1 MNRMKKE
8 PLAIIGIGCRFPGGA
23 SDSEKFWDLLKN
35 KRDAMVDIPEKRW
48 DWRQFCDSNKNK
60 KGKAYN
66 FQGGFLQEDIELF
79 DPLFFGI
86 SPREARIM
94 DPQQRLLLEVAWEAF
109 ENAGITNEQLSGSNT
124 GVFIG
129 GFWLDHQINQFC
141 SLNIT
146 VASSHSPMSA
156 TLTLLSNR
164 LSYVFNL
171 KGPSLTID
179 TACSSSLVATHYAC
193 QSIWSGESDM
203 VLVGGANV
211 MTSSSNSIGLS
222 KGQFLS
228 DHSRCM
234 TFDERASGY
243 ARGEGAAVILIK
255 PLKKAQE
262 EGLPVY
268 ALIRGTGV
276 NQDGQTPGLTLP
288 NPEAQ
293 KTLIRNVYQQAKVKP
308 SDVHYIEAH
317 GTGTKAGDRAEA
329 EALHA
334 VLNDQGKRRQKA
346 WVGSVKTNMGH
357 LEAAAGMAGI
367 IKAALCLKHKKIP
380 GNLHFKTP
388 NPEIPFD
395 QYCFNV
401 PTELMDWPD
410 QEERFAGVNAFGY
423 GGTNAHILLQAA
435 QDNEVPVSNYAFGRE
450 TDVLL
455 PISAQSLPALKSMAG
470 KWQDYLC
477 NQPGEGILETIVK
490 TTCRHRSHQ
499 NVRSFIQARDKSTL
513 IKQLQA
519 ISKGLGPDPKN
530 IDQDKKLVMV
540 FTGMG
545 PQWPGMGCKLYESM
559 PTFRHKVDECDELF
573 TAISG
578 WSIKNAMLENVAAS
592 RMHETQV
599 AQPANFVLQV
609 ALTACLEEWG
619 IRADAIIGHSVG
631 EVAAV
636 HVAGVL
642 SLEESLLVC
651 YHRSRLQQTK
661 ASPDSGM
668 LAVNMPE
675 KDVLELFKKL
685 NLDLDLAAVN
695 SAGSV
700 TISGNK
706 ADLDKLSAYLTE
718 NQQFNRLLNVEV
730 AFHSRQME
738 PIKEELQAVLAG
750 LHPQQEAI
758 PLYSTVT
765 GGRIGGQRIDASY
778 WWENVR
784 KPVHFQR
791 GIRALMGAGYF
802 HFLEVGPHPVLAQS
816 IQAELTS
823 ENKEGQLI
831 TTLNRKKPELESFF
845 QSVGTLYQLGYSL
858 NWEHQI
864 NPDAPMLALPTY
876 PWQREHYW
884 FESEALSNYR
894 FGQKGHRFLNRKVF
908 GPQPAWE
915 IDLNEHQIPYLND
928 HCIGS
933 HVVVPGAMYVEA
945 GLAVAEQINR
955 QWPMALENIHFH
967 QVLSLNEE
975 SVQRLH
981 ISYSRLT
988 RRVELYS
995 TTLEEQ
1001 APWLHHAT
1009 LDLNT
1014 EMIQVPESKGLL
1026 DNIIGRCREQLNVEN
1041 FYEKLSTR
1049 QLNYGP
1055 FFKPIKAINR
1065 GDREVLIRLEPSVL
1079 PDEKDGYLFGPTL
1092 LDALFQSL
1100 IVVEK
1105 EQGRDSEN
1113 KTFIPVAIDRLILYR
1128 RPSLPAYGWT
1138 SLLWKNDKAL
1148 KGNAV
1153 LYDSQGRV
1161 TAEVLGITCQH
1172 LKQEHQEEKALSQE
1186 WFYEWTWQ
1194 EKKRPQQEVKADNQA
1209 WLLIHSDTALGHG
1222 LIRKGNAENVM
1233 IKALIQSDL
1242 TRASWDTLRESNP
1255 PQATDHTILLI
1266 GQATRELQPGSLYD
1280 RMVSG
1285 CQQVIDWLHNY
1296 IQANNDMPAKLS
1308 VVTIGLHSSKEASVT
1323 ALAGSPLWG
1332 LIRVMRSEFEKLSCQ
1347 LIDLDSDMDEKE
1359 QLEQLWDELRQPV
1372 LNEEVILRKNMRLVH
1387 RLKPLQQSVERD
1399 EEIKMISRDQQL
1411 ILVDQPESKQLYFKS
1426 AERILPS
1433 DDEVEVKLA
1442 SFTLDKQSGD
1452 EKSYRFGSEF
1462 TGTITAVGSK
1472 VTGLTIGDEVCVF
1485 YPCSPATFIN
1495 VPCCYVCKVVNKI
1508 ENRQPFSMSMMMA
1521 AYGLLECAR
1530 LKAGD
1535 KLFITGAATDTG
1547 VAAAYIGQLSGAEIT
1562 AFISHDDEKRY
1573 FSGIDGITFAERHRP
1588 HVWGHADVIIHCHPD
1603 QLDDKLIAALRP
1615 FGKVVHVIHEK
1626 QLIGMTAPL
1635 NLARKNGSLHLLNL
1649 KWLLEEH
1656 PEDGRKIIENMAAV
1670 IEQKNL
1676 ILPMQVFPFSKL
1688 NEAIAQMN
1696 DSDNIHKILIT
1707 MDNMLPVIAKKQMSI
1722 VNSQGSYIV
1731 TGGTSGFG
1739 LEVARWLAEKG
1750 AGHVLLASRSGDK
1763 RLEIK
1768 QAVECML
1775 SQGLSVSVMAVDVS
1789 DEKAVE
1795 HMIQTCNNTGKPLKG
1810 IIHSAMI
1817 LEDSYLK
1824 NITNEQL
1831 QHVMDPKIKG
1841 ALNLDAATTQFN
1853 LDFFVMFSSITSLIG
1868 NPGQAAYAA
1877 ANAFLDDLARIR
1889 RQQGKTATTINWGVL
1904 AQTGVLTRNR
1914 EVAMV
1919 LKHTGLKGFSNQQAL
1934 RALDCALAL
1943 DLTQAG
1949 VFDVDWGTWFE
1960 QNSKQAVLPLF
1971 AHFSRTVNRFNEKV
1985 SAYLEELAPMDKAL
1999 RLKSIEGKITGVIG
2013 QVANMPETSIQRN
2026 ENIMNYGVDSLMALD
2041 LSRRLKSELSLELS
2055 MMELMNGPSV
2065 SKLSSKL
2072 MDQLSPYFDQIV
2084 MEQIDEMDEAALDA
2098 LLAEE
2103 LSK

>member
-1 MNRMKKE
+1 MSRTKKE

-23 SDSEKFWDLLKN
+23 SDPEKFWNLLKN
-35 KRDAMVDIPEKRW
+35 QKDAMVDIPEKRW
-48 DWRQFCDSNKNK
+48 DWRQFCDSNKSK

-109 ENAGITNEQLSGSNT
+109 ENAGITSEQLSGSNT

-129 GFWLDHQINQFC
+129 GFWLDHQVNQFC

-146 VASSHSPMSA
+146 VANSHSPMSA

-243 ARGEGAAVILIK
+243 ARGEGAAAILIK
-255 PLKKAQE
+255 PLKKAQA
-262 EGLPVY
+262 EGLPIY

-293 KTLIRNVYQQAKVKP
+293 KTLIRNVYQQADVNP
-308 SDVHYIEAH
+308 RDVHYIEAH
-317 GTGTKAGDRAEA
+317 GTGTRAGDKAEA
-329 EALHA
+329 EALHE
-334 VLNDQGKRRQKA
+334 VLSDQGRRRQKG

-367 IKAALCLKHKKIP
+367 IKAALCLKHKQIP

-395 QYCFNV
+395 KYCFSV
-401 PTELMDWPD
+401 PTRLIDWHD
-410 QEERFAGVNAFGY
+410 QEECFAGVNSFGY
-423 GGTNAHILLQAA
+423 GGTNAHVLLQAA
-435 QDNEVPVSNYAFGRE
+435 HDKVVPVNHHAFRRE
-450 TDVLL
+450 ADVLL
-455 PISAQSLPALKSMAG
+455 PISAQSQPALKAMAW
-470 KWQDYLC
+470 KWQDYVC
-477 NQPGEGILETIVK
+477 NLPGEETFETFVK

-499 NVRSFIQARDKSTL
+499 NVRSFIQARDKISL
-513 IKQLQA
+513 IKQLQTIA
-519 ISKGLGPDPKN
+519 KGLGPDLKS
-530 IDQDKKLVMV
+530 IDQEKKMVMV

-545 PQWPGMGCKLYESM
+545 PQWSGMGCKLYESM
-559 PTFRHKVDECDELF
+559 PTFRQKMDECDKIY

-578 WSIKNAMLENVAAS
+578 WSIKDAMLEDETAS

-609 ALTACLEEWG
+609 ALAACLAEWG
-619 IRADAIIGHSVG
+619 IRPDAIIGHSVG

-651 YHRSRLQQTK
+651 YHRSRLQQTQ

-668 LAVNMPE
+668 LAVNLPE
-675 KDVLELFKKL
+675 KEAVLLFEKL

-695 SAGSV
+695 SSGSITV
-700 TISGNK
+700 SGNK
-706 ADLDKLSAYLTE
+706 TDLGILSDYLTE
-718 NQQFNRLLNVEV
+718 NKIFNRSLNVEV

-738 PIKEELQAVLAG
+738 PIKEELLQVLAG

-758 PLYSTVT
+758 PLYSTVS
-765 GGRIGGQRIDASY
+765 GEQIDGQKIDACY

-784 KPVHFQR
+784 KPVYLQKTIH
-791 GIRALMGAGYF
+791 ALLGAGHS

-816 IQAELTS
+816 IQTEMTNAS
-823 ENKEGQLI
+823 KEGQLI
-831 TTLNRKKPELESFF
+831 ATLNRKKPELESFF

-864 NPDAPMLALPTY
+864 NPDVPMLPLPAY

-894 FGQKGHRFLNRKVF
+894 FGQKGHRILNRKVF

-915 IDLNEHQIPYLND
+915 IDLNEYHLPYLKD

-945 GLAVAEQINR
+945 GLAVAEQINQ
-955 QWPMALENIHFH
+955 QWPMSLVNICFH

-988 RRVELYS
+988 GRVELYS

-1014 EMIQVPESKGLL
+1014 ETVKSPESREAL
-1026 DNIIGRCREQLNVEN
+1026 DDIRIRCREQLDVET
-1041 FYEKLSTR
+1041 FYEKLSSR

-1065 GDREVLIRLEPSVL
+1065 GEREVLIRLEPSVL
-1079 PDEKDGYLFGPTL
+1079 PEEKDGYLFGPTL

-1105 EQGRDSEN
+1105 KQGRGLEN
-1113 KTFIPVAIDRLILYR
+1113 KTFIPVAIDRIVLYR

-1153 LYDSQGRV
+1153 LYDEQGRV

-1172 LKQEHQEEKALSQE
+1172 LRQEEQGEKALSQE
-1186 WFYEWTWQ
+1186 WFYEWIWQ
-1194 EKKRPQQEVKADNQA
+1194 EKKRSQQDVKADNQE
-1209 WLLIHSDTALGHG
+1209 WLLIHPDTALGAG
-1222 LIRKGNAENVM
+1222 LISKGNAEKVS
-1233 IKALIQSDL
+1233 IHEIASSDL
-1242 TRASWDTLRESNP
+1242 TPAGWDALRRSNP
-1255 PQATDHTILLI
+1255 PQVTDHTILLI
-1266 GQATRELQPGSLYD
+1266 GQATSEYQPGSLYD
-1280 RMVSG
+1280 RMVKG

-1296 IQANNDMPAKLS
+1296 IQNNNGLSAKLT
-1308 VVTIGLHSSKEASVT
+1308 VVTTGLHSSKEASM
-1323 ALAGSPLWG
+1323 ADLAGSPLWG
-1332 LIRVMRSEFEKLSCQ
+1332 LIRVMRSEFDNLSCQ

-1359 QLEQLWDELRQPV
+1359 QLEQLWDELRLPV
-1372 LNEEVILRKNMRLVH
+1372 LNEEVILRKNTRLVH
-1387 RLKPLQQSVERD
+1387 RLKPLQRSVESED
-1399 EEIKMISRDQQL
+1399 EIKMISNDQQL
-1411 ILVDQPESKQLYFKS
+1411 ILVDQPELKQLYFKP
-1426 AERILPS
+1426 AERIPPS
-1433 DDEVEVKLA
+1433 DDEVEVKLGCII
-1442 SFTLDKQSGD
+1442 L
-1452 EKSYRFGSEF
+1452 EKPSIEENSYRFGTEF
-1462 TGTITAVGSK
+1462 TGTITAVGSR
-1472 VTGLTIGDEVCVF
+1472 VTGLTTGEEVSVY
-1485 YPCSPATFIN
+1485 YPCSLATYVN
-1495 VPCCYVCKVVNKI
+1495 VPSCYVHKVVNKKDK
-1508 ENRQPFSMSMMMA
+1508 RQPVSLSMVIA
-1521 AYGLLECAR
+1521 AYGLQECVG

-1535 KLFITGAATDTG
+1535 RLFITGGTTDTG
-1547 VAAAYIGQLSGAEIT
+1547 LAAAYIGQLSGAEIT
-1562 AFISHDDEKRY
+1562 VFINHDDEKRY
-1573 FSGIDGITFAERHRP
+1573 FSGMDDITFVDRQRP
-1588 HVWGHADVIIHCHPD
+1588 DTWGYADVIIHCHPGQMD
-1603 QLDDKLIAALRP
+1603 HKLIEALRP
-1615 FGKVVHVIHEK
+1615 FGKVVHVIHDK
-1626 QLIGMTAPL
+1626 QLIEMTAPV
-1635 NLARKNGSLHLLNL
+1635 NLSMKNGTLHLLNL

-1656 PEDGRKIIENMAAV
+1656 PASGRQIIENMATV
-1670 IEQKNL
+1670 IEKKN
-1676 ILPMQVFPFSKL
+1676 IVLPVKVFPFSEM
-1688 NEAIAQMN
+1688 NEAVAQMN
-1696 DSDNIHKILIT
+1696 DSDNIYKILIT
-1707 MDNMLPVIAKKQMSI
+1707 MDDQLPVIAEKQISI

-1739 LEVARWLAEKG
+1739 LEVARWLAGKG

-1763 RLEIK
+1763 RPEVK
-1768 QAVECML
+1768 QAVECMCRE
-1775 SQGLSVSVMAVDVS
+1775 GLSVSVMAVDVS
-1789 DEKAVE
+1789 DENAVKYMVE
-1795 HMIQTCNNTGKPLKG
+1795 TCNNTGKPLKG
-1810 IIHSAMI
+1810 IVHSAMV

-1824 NITNEQL
+1824 DITHEQL
-1831 QHVMDPKIKG
+1831 QHVMEPKIKG
-1841 ALNLDAATTQFN
+1841 ALNLDAATTRFN

-1877 ANAFLDDLARIR
+1877 ANAVLDDLARIR

-1904 AQTGVLTRNR
+1904 SQTGVLTRNK
-1914 EVAMV
+1914 EVALV

-1943 DLTQAG
+1943 DLIQAG
-1949 VFDVDWGTWFE
+1949 VFDVDWGTWFQ
-1960 QNSKQAVLPLF
+1960 QNSKQAAMPLF
-1971 AHFSRTVNRFNEKV
+1971 ANLYKSGNRLNEKL
-1985 SAYLEELAPMDKAL
+1985 SAYMEELIPMDKAL

-2065 SKLSSKL
+2065 SKLSCKL